1 MKVIVIGR
9 GPIGSAVQKKLVAA
23 GHEVLWVSR
32 RDGID
37 LTDVDGLRRYFASVG
52 RFDGVACCAGEVMA
66 APLALSTDEQ
76 WARSL
81 RGKAMGQIDVV
92 RAALP
97 HIADGGSFVL
107 VSGVLTD
114 ERMHAGVIGTTVNH
128 VVEGFVKGAAA
139 ELPRGVRI
147 NCVSPTVLTESTA
160 YHAYFPG
167 FPTVDAADVATAYL
181 RALSNPTTGRVLKL
195 HRTDG

>member
-9 GPIGSAVQKKLVAA
+9 GPIGSAVHAA
-23 GHEVLWVSR
+23 LSAAKHEVVWVSR
-32 RDGID
+32 RDG
-37 LTDVDGLRRYFASVG
+37 VDMSDAQSLRRYFASVG
-52 RFDGVACCAGEVMA
+52 KFDAVVCCAGEVA
-66 APLALSTDEQ
+66 SAPLVQSTDEQ
-76 WARSL
+76 WATSW

-114 ERMHAGVIGTTVNH
+114 EPMHAGVIGTTINH

-139 ELPRGVRI
+139 EMSRGVRI

-167 FPTVDAADVATAYL
+167 FSTVGAAEVAQAYL
-181 RALSNPTTGRVLKL
+181 RAISNPLNGRVLKL
-195 HRTDG
+195 HKTDC